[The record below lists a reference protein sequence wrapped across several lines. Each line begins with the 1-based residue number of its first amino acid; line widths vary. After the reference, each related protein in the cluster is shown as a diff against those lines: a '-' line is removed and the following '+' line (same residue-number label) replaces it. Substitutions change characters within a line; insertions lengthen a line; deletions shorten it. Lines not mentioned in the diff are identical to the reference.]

1 MIADSQN
8 ATELIQSYIGGKRNF
23 RNANLSGLELKRAHL
38 PEIDLQGAYLR
49 WVDFQGAN
57 LQLANLPWADL
68 QKANLSD
75 ATLQQA
81 MLKEANLRKA
91 NLQWA
96 DLQQAQ
102 LQGANLVN
110 SNLIC
115 TNFRGASL
123 RLAKLEAADLDKAK
137 LTGADLRIANLKSAQ
152 LRNADL
158 KNGKL
163 QGANLQYANLTGAN
177 LEGVNLQGADL
188 TGAKLYGANLQNAN
202 LQQANLEA
210 ADLTEA
216 QLCGANLQ
224 GANLEKTILPSLQNM
239 QGACFKQAQF
249 IDSIL
254 PKGQILD
261 NSILENGLIS
271 YRTKDRTKDRTNVT
285 KSLSPIT
292 ETEVSELMHF
302 ASDDEEPKNAAISE
316 GQTDGLLDR
325 PVDSFIDEELSSID
339 PPLGLNPQEISLEPK
354 LIFPASD
361 VDISDPID
369 LNLPSSYV
377 DRDRDSIENHQA
389 DRSYG
394 YRIQKVNPEPEE
406 LLTII
411 QQRMGAEGHFTSTS
425 LAIAKRR
432 GPYKFRQKLLVAYNR
447 RCSMTGC
454 EIEPILEVAF
464 LQPNLPDRNS
474 DPSNALLLRADIH
487 TLFDLNLIA
496 IDPETMKIILA
507 PSLRNGTYSSLDG
520 QPLRSPN
527 LEAFKPNLDDLKL
540 RLQWC
545 SWLNVAT

>member
-49 WVDFQGAN
+49 WVDLQGAN
-57 LQLANLPWADL
+57 LKLANLPWADL

-102 LQGANLVN
+102 LQGANLVQ

-137 LTGADLRIANLKSAQ
+137 LNGADLRIANLKSAQ

-158 KNGKL
+158 KNGKF
-163 QGANLQYANLTGAN
+163 QGANLQYTNLTGAN

-202 LQQANLEA
+202 LQQANLQG

-216 QLCGANLQ
+216 QLFGANLQ

-239 QGACFKQAQF
+239 QGSCFKQAQF
-249 IDSIL
+249 LDSIL
-254 PKGQILD
+254 PKGQRLD

-271 YRTKDRTKDRTNVT
+271 SRTKDRTNVT
-285 KSLSPIT
+285 KSLSPST
-292 ETEVSELMHF
+292 ETEVSELMQNASQK
-302 ASDDEEPKNAAISE
+302 ASDDQEPKNAAISE
-316 GQTDGLLDR
+316 VQTDVLLDR
-325 PVDSFIDEELSSID
+325 PVDSFIEEERSSID
-339 PPLGLNPQEISLEPK
+339 PTLELNPQEISLEPK
-354 LIFPASD
+354 TIFPASD

-369 LNLPSSYV
+369 LNLPSSDV
-377 DRDRDSIENHQA
+377 DSDRDQHENHQT
-389 DRSYG
+389 DRRDSD
-394 YRIQKVNPEPEE
+394 RRQKVNPEPEE

-411 QQRMGAEGHFTSTS
+411 QQRMGAEVNFTSTS

-464 LQPNLPDRNS
+464 LQPNLPDQNS

-487 TLFDLNLIA
+487 TLFDLNMIA

-520 QPLRSPN
+520 QPLTSPN
-527 LEAFKPNLDDLKL
+527 LEAFQPNLDALKL

-545 SWLNVAT
+545 SWLNVST

>member
-49 WVDFQGAN
+49 WVDLQGAN
-57 LQLANLPWADL
+57 LKLANLPWADL

-96 DLQQAQ
+96 DLQEAQ
-102 LQGANLVN
+102 LQGANLVQ
-110 SNLIC
+110 SNLIS

-137 LTGADLRIANLKSAQ
+137 LTGADMRIANLQSAQ

-158 KNGKL
+158 KNVKL
-163 QGANLQYANLTGAN
+163 QSANLQYTNLTGAN

-202 LQQANLEA
+202 LQQANLQA

-254 PKGQILD
+254 PKGQRLD

-271 YRTKDRTKDRTNVT
+271 SRTSYRTNVT
-285 KSLSPIT
+285 KRLSPST
-292 ETEVSELMHF
+292 ETEVSKLRHF
-302 ASDDEEPKNAAISE
+302 ASDDQEPKNAAISE
-316 GQTDGLLDR
+316 GQTDLLLDR
-325 PVDSFIDEELSSID
+325 PVDSFIEEERSSID
-339 PPLGLNPQEISLEPK
+339 PTLGLNPQEISLEPK
-354 LIFPASD
+354 PIFPASD
-361 VDISDPID
+361 VEISDPID
-369 LNLPSSYV
+369 LNLPSSDV
-377 DRDRDSIENHQA
+377 DRDRDQHENHQA
-389 DRSYG
+389 DHSDRDQ
-394 YRIQKVNPEPEE
+394 RQKVNTEPEE

-425 LAIAKRR
+425 LAIANRR

-454 EIEPILEVAF
+454 EIEQILEVAF
-464 LQPNLPDRNS
+464 LQPNLPDQNS

-487 TLFDLNLIA
+487 TLFDLNMIA

-507 PSLRNGTYSSLDG
+507 PSLLNGTYSSLDG

-527 LEAFKPNLDDLKL
+527 LEAFQPNLDALIL

-545 SWLNVAT
+545 SWLNVST